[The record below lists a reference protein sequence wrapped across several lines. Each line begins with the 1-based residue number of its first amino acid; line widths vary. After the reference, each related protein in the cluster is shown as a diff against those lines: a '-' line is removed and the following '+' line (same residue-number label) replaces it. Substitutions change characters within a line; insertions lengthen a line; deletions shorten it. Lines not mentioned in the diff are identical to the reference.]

1 MKPGYVLV
9 RQSYK
14 DLSYVN
20 GTYQGN
26 GFANRSICVYVI
38 YARLKRHL
46 LSQGISQLGKWNIS
60 GK

>member
-26 GFANRSICVYVI
+26 GFVNRNICAYVI
-38 YARLKRHL
+38 KKIKASVIKP
-46 LSQGISQLGKWNIS
+46 G
-60 GK
+60 